1 MSKSVSIPQALSD
14 LKRTSLRRLSS
25 ARGGGNKKEKTV
37 TTSTPLSGFVI
48 LVEREEKVVRLY
60 GTAAERAGLSIGDEI
75 VGVNDMQIDGKSY
88 EEVTTY
94 IQECIRRK
102 IIQLK
107 VRRRALEIPAEN
119 EASVFNCTQSNRMV
133 TDAYLVSV
141 DKDHIKE
148 VTKRLKKEYPEIH
161 TYDMEYIAAT
171 SGPPSVAP
179 RSSIHT
185 NGFGIERGSLRRPPE
200 QFEMQEK
207 KRKEQENTFLRSS
220 LRKSKKLQALA
231 KNVDNPEPMKVT
243 SFANPLAEVEEV
255 SVKKSITENG
265 ATRIAISDEVIEN
278 SEVLIDDGK
287 QDHMQLDEVIISV
300 ERIASKLSSMRG
312 RESDVAMLRDF
323 FAAPPIQAAIEQTVK
338 QNGKCGT
345 TSSGIGTDS
354 GADSSSCTSSPIPPV
369 IMNGKA
375 ERCPSTASSSSV
387 SPRPNVKVVE
397 VIKDEDSYLGATVRN
412 ENDRII
418 VGRVV
423 KGGIVEKMNLFQEG
437 DELLELNGSSLKGK
451 QVNEICDI
459 LRNLSGPIT
468 FVVSPKEETE
478 PEANADPA
486 TANSN
491 SASSKKSQH
500 VQHLRALFDYD
511 PEDDVYVPCK
521 ELAMKFGRGDI
532 LHVLNTKDD
541 NWWQAYRDGEDTQH
555 SLAGLIP
562 SSSFRQQVVLYA
574 DELEREQEQ
583 KRKECKTKKKKK
595 LEVKKGADEE
605 NLPAIGVY
613 SDFLTYEEVVLE
625 LPKATHRRPI
635 VLCGAEGVGCLK
647 LRDRLLE
654 SDRITLACPVPYTSR
669 PPKEGEFNGV
679 HYHFVSKQKFHEE
692 AKSGKFV
699 EFGEYQKFWYGTAK
713 KDVVNVIERGK
724 TCVMTL
730 KAESLGAIRSPD
742 IQPHII
748 FIAAPSLHI
757 LRRQREVE
765 GTFGV
770 KDDELKGIL
779 NQSKIIEQKYGH
791 LFDGI
796 IVNIDFEK
804 SFRELKQILM
814 KVNTEPMWVPATWTA
829 C

>member
-1 MSKSVSIPQALSD
+1 
-14 LKRTSLRRLSS
+14 
-25 ARGGGNKKEKTV
+25 
-37 TTSTPLSGFVI
+37 
-48 LVEREEKVVRLY
+48 
-60 GTAAERAGLSIGDEI
+60 
-75 VGVNDMQIDGKSY
+75 
-88 EEVTTY
+88 
-94 IQECIRRK
+94 
-102 IIQLK
+102 
-107 VRRRALEIPAEN
+107 
-119 EASVFNCTQSNRMV
+119 
-133 TDAYLVSV
+133 
-141 DKDHIKE
+141 
-148 VTKRLKKEYPEIH
+148 
-161 TYDMEYIAAT
+161 MEYIAAT

-207 KRKEQENTFLRSS
+207 KRKEVENTFLRSS

-231 KNVDNPEPMKVT
+231 KNVEGAGGAEPMKVT
-243 SFANPLAEVEEV
+243 SFANPLAEVEEI

-265 ATRIAISDEVIEN
+265 TTRIAISDDVMEN
-278 SEVLIDDGK
+278 SEVLLDDPHK
-287 QDHMQLDEVIISV
+287 ESMQLDEVIISV
-300 ERIASKLSSMRG
+300 ERIASKLSSMHG

-354 GADSSSCTSSPIPPV
+354 GGDSSCTSSPIPPV
-369 IMNGKA
+369 AMNGKTD
-375 ERCPSTASSSSV
+375 RCPSTASSSSL

-397 VIKDEDSYLGATVRN
+397 VMKDEDSYLGATVRN

-451 QVNEICDI
+451 QVNEICEI
-459 LRNLSGPIT
+459 LRNLSGPIS
-468 FVVSPKEETE
+468 FVVAPKEE
-478 PEANADPA
+478 PEVEPA
-486 TANSN
+486 TDG
-491 SASSKKSQH
+491 KKPQH

-583 KRKECKTKKKKK
+583 KRKECKTKRKKK

-635 VLCGAEGVGCLK
+635 VLVGAEGVGCLK

-699 EFGEYQKFWYGTAK
+699 EFGEYQKFWYGTSK

-742 IQPHII
+742 IQPYII

-770 KDDELKGIL
+770 KDDELKAIL
-779 NQSKIIEQKYGH
+779 TQSKIIEQKYGH

-814 KVNTEPMWVPATWTA
+814 RVNTEPMWVPATWTA

>member
-25 ARGGGNKKEKTV
+25 ARAGNKKASVPIT
-37 TTSTPLSGFVI
+37 TPLSGFVI
-48 LVEREEKVVRLY
+48 LVEREEKIVRLY

-75 VGVNDMQIDGKSY
+75 VGVNEMQIDGKSY
-88 EEVTTY
+88 EEITTY

-119 EASVFNCTQSNRMV
+119 EASLFNCTNSTRLV

-161 TYDMEYIAAT
+161 TYDMEHIAAT
-171 SGPPSVAP
+171 SGPPTVAP
-179 RSSIHT
+179 RTSVHT

-207 KRKEQENTFLRSS
+207 RRKEQESTFLRSS
-220 LRKSKKLQALA
+220 LRKSKKLQSLA
-231 KNVDNPEPMKVT
+231 KNVDQRGDEPMKVT

-255 SVKKSITENG
+255 HVRKSVNENG
-265 ATRIAISDEVIEN
+265 TTRIAISDDGVEQ
-278 SEVLIDDGK
+278 SEVLIDEENKDSM
-287 QDHMQLDEVIISV
+287 HLDDVIISV
-300 ERIASKLSSMRG
+300 ERIATKLSSMQG

-354 GADSSSCTSSPIPPV
+354 GGDSSSCTSSPIPPV
-369 IMNGKA
+369 TMNGKDD
-375 ERCPSTASSSSV
+375 RCPSTASSSSV
-387 SPRPNVKVVE
+387 SPRNAPNVKVVE
-397 VIKDEDSYLGATVRN
+397 VVKDEDSYLGATVRN
-412 ENDRII
+412 ENNRIV

-423 KGGIVEKMNLFQEG
+423 KGGIVEKLNLFQEG

-459 LRNLSGPIT
+459 LRNLSGPVT
-468 FVVSPKEETE
+468 FVVAPKEEE
-478 PEANADPA
+478 CDVASGAIGE
-486 TANSN
+486 
-491 SASSKKSQH
+491 SAVAKKTQH

-521 ELAMKFGRGDI
+521 ELAMKFQRGDI
-532 LHVLNTKDD
+532 LHVLNTRDD

-574 DELEREQEQ
+574 DELEREHEQ
-583 KRKECKTKKKKK
+583 KRKDGKGKKKKK

-679 HYHFVSKQKFHEE
+679 HYHFVAKQKFHEE

-699 EFGEYQKFWYGTAK
+699 EFGEYQKYWYGTAK
-713 KDVVNVIERGK
+713 KDVINVIERGK

-742 IQPHII
+742 IQPYII
-748 FIAAPSLHI
+748 FVAAPSLHV

-770 KDDELKGIL
+770 KDDELKAIL
-779 NQSKIIEQKYGH
+779 SQSKIIEQKYGH

-796 IVNIDFEK
+796 IVNVDYEK
-804 SFRELKQILM
+804 SLRELKQMLT
-814 KVNTEPMWVPATWTA
+814 KVNTEPMWVPAAWTA